1 MTVDPVTTEVI
12 TSHLNTSCDEGMEAA
27 RQVSASPIV
36 YAVGDV
42 QTGILLPDGQP
53 VIGSRG
59 SGGLA
64 FRKAVVATLE
74 RCSANPGINPGDMF
88 VVNDPFTGP
97 RHQPDVIILAPVHCD
112 GELVAWA
119 GTLSHHLDT
128 GAMSPGGWIPGATEV
143 YQEGYRLPPVKLV
156 EQGELRTDIFGAIMN
171 MVRSA
176 DKVALDYKGQIASNN
191 VIRRRF
197 LDLCTKYSVVTV
209 HDVLAEN
216 IRRTRSRVT
225 ERLRELPD
233 GTFSQKVYLE
243 LNDGTDR
250 RLLRYDLAMHK
261 RGDRLSFDFT
271 GTSPQQM
278 GPANATLINTE
289 DYGIAFQLLFQ
300 VSPEADLND
309 GFRDVTELIAPAG
322 TLVNPVPPAPV
333 SAGVALGGVAIQA
346 CLGKLLDCSERY
358 RHGAGGLWRTIAS
371 LMVMMGGVNQF
382 GEHFSYS
389 ILDSDGHGCGA
400 RTYADG
406 VDTGGDFL
414 PTISLS
420 NVEFHEA
427 NNPLLFT
434 YRRQATDTGGPG
446 RYRGGV
452 GLEELWRPHKT
463 DRLDLTITAHGTEP
477 PTSPGMGGGMP
488 GALNRA
494 FHVSGQ
500 AVRNFAVPG
509 DDSPQAQRLPAAVT
523 GLRLGPD
530 NGLYIG
536 TYGGGGYGDPLE
548 RPAEAVAAD
557 VTAGLVSAAAAH
569 DVYGVVLSRQGDP
582 GAAADPEATSRHRE
596 EIRRERLA
604 RAAGPREGKHPGTDG
619 PVLLR
624 IGLYLEIA
632 GSDRLVTRCR
642 ACGHVYSAATE
653 NHKAYA
659 AIEETALPEAQP
671 NLVDVPELVLRRYYC
686 PGCATQFWVD
696 LAERGDPVEFDVR
709 LDLRALRQALAEVTS

>member
-1 MTVDPVTTEVI
+1 MTVDPVSSEVI
-12 TSHLNTSCDEGMEAA
+12 TSYLNTSCDEGMEAA
-27 RQVSASPIV
+27 RHVSASPIV

-59 SGGLA
+59 GGGLA
-64 FRKAVVATLE
+64 FRKAVATTLE
-74 RCSANPGINPGDMF
+74 RCSDNPGINPGDMF
-88 VVNDPFTGP
+88 VVNDPFIGP
-97 RHQPDVIILAPVHCD
+97 RHQPDVIILAPIHYE
-112 GELVAWA
+112 GELVAWT

-128 GAMSPGGWIPGATEV
+128 GAMTPGGWIPGASEV

-156 EQGELRTDIFGAIMN
+156 ERGELRSDIFGAIMN

-197 LDLCTKYSVVTV
+197 ENLCDRYGVATV
-209 HDVLAEN
+209 HAVLTEN
-216 IRRTRSRVT
+216 VRRTRSRLT
-225 ERLRELPD
+225 QRLRDLPD
-233 GTFSQKVYLE
+233 GTFSQKVFLE
-243 LNDGTDR
+243 LNDGAERT
-250 RLLRYDLAMHK
+250 LLRYTLTMVK
-261 RGDRLSFDFT
+261 RDDRLTFDFT
-271 GTSPQQM
+271 GTSPQQA

-300 VSPEADLND
+300 VVPDADLNE
-309 GFRDVTELIAPAG
+309 GLRDVTELIAPPG

-333 SAGVALGGVAIQA
+333 SAGVVLGGVAIQG
-346 CLGKLLDCSERY
+346 CLCKLLDCSDDN

-371 LMVMMGGVNQF
+371 LMVMMGGSNQF
-382 GEHFSYS
+382 GELFTYS
-389 ILDSDGHGCGA
+389 ILDSDAHGCGA

-420 NVEFHEA
+420 NVEFHEV
-427 NNPLLFT
+427 NNPLLFK

-452 GLEELWRPHKT
+452 GLEELWRPYKT

-494 FHVSGQ
+494 FHVTGG
-500 AVRNFAVPG
+500 AADRFETPRDGGAG
-509 DDSPQAQRLPAAVT
+509 ARRLPAAVT
-523 GLRLGPD
+523 GLRIGPD
-530 NGLYIG
+530 SGLYIG

-548 RPAEAVAAD
+548 RPAAAVAAD
-557 VTAGLVSAAAAH
+557 VTAGLVSAGAAL
-569 DVYGVVLSRQGDP
+569 DVYGVVLARHGDC
-582 GAAADPEATSRHRE
+582 GAAADLEATRRHRE
-596 EIRRERLA
+596 EIRQDRLA
-604 RAAGPREGKHPGTDG
+604 RSTKRRTGQPPTAEG
-619 PVLLR
+619 PVLCH
-624 IGLYLEIA
+624 IGLYLEVA
-632 GSDRLVTRCR
+632 GSGPSVVRCR
-642 ACGHVYSAATE
+642 RCGYVYCDAAE
-653 NHKAYA
+653 NHKEHA
-659 AIEETALPEAQP
+659 AIEETPLHEAQE

-696 LAERGDPVEFDVR
+696 LAERGDGIEFDVR
-709 LDLRALRQALAEVTS
+709 LDVEALRQRSAEAKR